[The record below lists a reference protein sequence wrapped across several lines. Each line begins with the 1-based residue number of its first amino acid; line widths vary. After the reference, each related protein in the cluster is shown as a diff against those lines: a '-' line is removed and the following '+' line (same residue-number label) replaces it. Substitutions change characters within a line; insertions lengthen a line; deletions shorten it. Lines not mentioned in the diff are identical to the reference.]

1 MKIRSGIRDGGN
13 IAKEKICQRLKRT
26 SCNLK
31 DAFFFSFFSQK
42 VVLPVLMN
50 ESPQFPSREK
60 LKNLF

>member
-13 IAKEKICQRLKRT
+13 IAKEKICQVKAYILQFKR
-26 SCNLK
+26 CVLLL
-31 DAFFFSFFSQK
+31 FFSQK